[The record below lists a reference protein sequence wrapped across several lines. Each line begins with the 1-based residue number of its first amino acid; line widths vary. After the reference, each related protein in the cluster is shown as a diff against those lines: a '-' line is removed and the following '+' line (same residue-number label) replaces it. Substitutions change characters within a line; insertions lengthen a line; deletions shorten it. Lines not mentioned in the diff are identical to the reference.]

1 MATVGIREAKMRLSK
16 YIKMVHRGQ
25 EVILTDRGRPV
36 GKIVPIHATELPLE
50 ERLLR
55 LTEQGILAGKPL
67 QAASG
72 LPPLVRITDGM
83 AQQYLQEDR
92 ENG

>member
-1 MATVGIREAKMRLSK
+1 MTTVGIREAKMRLSK
-16 YIKMVHRGQ
+16 YLRMVHQGQ

-36 GKIVPIHATELPLE
+36 GKIVPVNATELPLE

-55 LTEQGILAGKPL
+55 LTEQGVLAGEPSR
-67 QAASG
+67 AAGG
-72 LPPLVRITDGM
+72 LPPLIRITGSM
-83 AQQYLQEDR
+83 AQHYLQEDR

>member
-16 YIKMVHRGQ
+16 YLKMVQHGQ

-36 GKIVPIHATELPLE
+36 GKIVPVRANELSLK

-55 LTEQGILAGKPL
+55 LTEQGVLASEPSRAGG
-67 QAASG
+67 G
-72 LPPLVRITDGM
+72 LPPLVRITGGM

>member
-1 MATVGIREAKMRLSK
+1 MRLSK
-16 YIKMVHRGQ
+16 YLKMVRRGQ

-55 LTEQGILAGKPL
+55 LTEQGMLAGEPL
-67 QAASG
+67 QATGGG

>member
-1 MATVGIREAKMRLSK
+1 MVTVGIREAKTHLSK
-16 YIKMVHRGQ
+16 YLKMVRQGQ
-25 EVILTDRGRPV
+25 EVVLTDRGRPL
-36 GKIVPIHATELPLE
+36 GKIVPFPASELSLE

-55 LTEQGILAGKPL
+55 LAEQGVLGREPS
-67 QAASG
+67 QASAG
-72 LPPLVRITDGM
+72 LPPFVRIGHGI

>member
-1 MATVGIREAKMRLSK
+1 MATVGIREAKTHLSK
-16 YIKMVHRGQ
+16 YLKMVRQGQ
-25 EVILTDRGRPV
+25 EVVLTDRGRPV
-36 GKIVPIHATELPLE
+36 GKIVPFPASELSLE

-55 LTEQGILAGKPL
+55 LAEQGVLGREPSR
-67 QAASG
+67 ASAG
-72 LPPLVRITDGM
+72 LPPLVRISRGI